1 MKSLCVGGPAIVPR
15 LVTPHICNNV
25 LMIHSSLGA
34 RRCRRDAASSVTRL
48 VVVRVSCCCSSPE
61 MACRVTQSG
70 SGHKRHSLQKSA
82 DRSPDYDNRG
92 RGREQLEM
100 RTETLYMCEVA
111 DQNQQ
116 SAQSTIIID
125 TDWQSGTQQLCHFLF
140 IIGQILLP
148 LIEEMRSC

>member
-1 MKSLCVGGPAIVPR
+1 MKSLSVGGPSS
-15 LVTPHICNNV
+15 LLTLHICNNV
-25 LMIHSSLGA
+25 LMIHFSLGP

-92 RGREQLEM
+92 RGRGREQLEM

-116 SAQSTIIID
+116 SSQSTFIID
-125 TDWQSGTQQLCHFLF
+125 THWQWQSGIQLPPCYFLF
-140 IIGQILLP
+140 IVRQIFCHY
-148 LIEEMRSC
+148 EMKCC